1 MIEKKAPSEKVQFN
15 DHMPS
20 RLIKTPPP
28 PPPKKSGGDGKK

>member
-1 MIEKKAPSEKVQFN
+1 MSNNKVPNGKGLAN

-28 PPPKKSGGDGKK
+28 PPPSKTGGDGKK